1 VKADPKDIH
10 YRYRQMSDTELRAI
24 RPNQLTTVGL
34 RCYLDEISSRGFE
47 TNQTPSLFDEELL
60 ERAKALGE
68 KMRRELDAQSAPPQ
82 SGFQVAIEEI
92 TALYERMH
100 R

>member
-1 VKADPKDIH
+1 VKVDPKDIH

-60 ERAKALGE
+60 VHRTVNYLYYVLG
-68 KMRRELDAQSAPPQ
+68 DAAS
-82 SGFQVAIEEI
+82 
-92 TALYERMH
+92 
-100 R
+100 